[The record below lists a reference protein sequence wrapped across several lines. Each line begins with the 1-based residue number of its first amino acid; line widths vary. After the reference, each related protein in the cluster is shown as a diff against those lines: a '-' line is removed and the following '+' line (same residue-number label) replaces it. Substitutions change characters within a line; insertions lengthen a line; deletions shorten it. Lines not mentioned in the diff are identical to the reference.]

1 MKQETRHLFRLA
13 LKLYR
18 KSPMILLT
26 SIGSV
31 MISIL
36 LVLSMVLFVSQS
48 QASVQADIER
58 LYGKMDLSVGY
69 QDKRTEVID
78 QFFLD
83 RLTQDKQT
91 RQLSPVLITNLTV
104 TGQTTADVYTIGI
117 KNDSLAKSRYHI
129 NRSIDRGDIIL
140 NAGLAEAFDVKVGQE
155 LTVSGAKYEVI
166 EILPDAA
173 ASGAAPD
180 TLVMNYDDV
189 TQLNAV
195 AGQKKR
201 ATYVLIQLKRDAD
214 VVDYADRLTQKVPG
228 LRVDLAETAAFDING
243 VSAMQ
248 VYVGIIA
255 ALILIVSAFILMT
268 NFDVFLRKHRYQFAI
283 MRTLGATT
291 RQLFQIFMIQSGLI
305 VCAGALMAFLLS
317 GLFYGTL
324 QEQWRELFALKGT
337 MIAFNW
343 QLVGLVTVGSSL
355 LILLLLSGSAYRNR
369 RILPLHVMRQNHVG
383 SKVSRLRERIAKT
396 FTALTV
402 GALLYATILAQ
413 TENHRAGGYLG
424 STISFLVL
432 MYSATPLLLQQL
444 LIRIEP
450 LLQKV
455 AGPTTF
461 VAVRSVLPQLRKNAL
476 LMLIV
481 QILLVV
487 VVLGSTFLET
497 IKQHELT
504 YLKEQYPTELVLKSR
519 LIEGTKADPLKLTQT
534 IEKEL
539 QDAKSTFVS
548 PVSGLEILK
557 SDHTITLDYALT
569 DLAKLDTLGKPIF
582 IPAPNQFIVS
592 KAFAKANDLAIG
604 DRLEMGRFING
615 EAGTVS
621 IGQFEVGRIDPDLP
635 TDAWF
640 DWRSSIRTSEDRIGA
655 LYIDATDTEQSREV
669 LQELTTRYP
678 TLQLNRYETSVKLAN
693 QQLQERWIVFIVAL
707 AVMSVSVWF
716 GLANSLLNYL
726 ATKRREYAL
735 LRTLVLTRSSLRRLI
750 VIQMLIFI
758 GSGIGFGLI
767 TGIGT
772 TFLISRVDGGDIALN
787 LTSISATVAGL
798 VMLVFGLVF
807 FATRRKQE
815 NLVDELNQ

>member
-1 MKQETRHLFRLA
+1 MKQEKRHLFRLA

-78 QFFLD
+78 QSFLD

-129 NRSIDRGDIIL
+129 KRSIDRGDLIL
-140 NAGLAEAFDVKVGQE
+140 NAGLADAFEVKVGQE
-155 LTVSGAKYEVI
+155 LTVSGSKYEVI

-180 TLVMNYDDV
+180 TLVMNYDDL
-189 TQLNAV
+189 TQLNAGV
-195 AGQKKR
+195 SQKKR
-201 ATYVLIQLKRDAD
+201 ATYVLVQLKPDAD

-228 LRVDLAETAAFDING
+228 LRVDLAETAASDVNG

-248 VYVGIIA
+248 VYVAIIA
-255 ALILIVSAFILMT
+255 GLILIVSAFILMT

-291 RQLFQIFMIQSGLI
+291 RQLFQIFMIQSSLI

-317 GLFYGTL
+317 GLFYRTL

-337 MIAFNW
+337 VIAFNW
-343 QLVGLVTVGSSL
+343 QLAGLVTVGSSL

-369 RILPLHVMRQNHVG
+369 RILPIHVMRQNHAG
-383 SKVSRLRERIAKT
+383 PKVSRLRERMAKT
-396 FTALTV
+396 FAALTV

-444 LIRIEP
+444 LVRIEP

-519 LIEGTKADPLKLTQT
+519 LIEGTKADPLELTQT

-539 QDAKSTFVS
+539 PKVKSTFVS
-548 PVSGLEILK
+548 PASGLEILK

-569 DLAKLDTLGKPIF
+569 DLEKLDAIGKPVRSLK
-582 IPAPNQFIVS
+582 NDQFIVS
-592 KAFAKANDLAIG
+592 KAFAQANALEVG
-604 DRLEMGRFING
+604 DRLEVGRFIDG
-615 EAGTVS
+615 ETGTVS
-621 IGQFEVGRIDPDLP
+621 IGQFEVGQIDPDLP

-655 LYIDATDTEQSREV
+655 LYIDATDTEQIQGM

-678 TLQLNRYETSVKLAN
+678 TLQLNRYETSVNLAN

-750 VIQMLIFI
+750 LIQMLIFI
-758 GSGIGFGLI
+758 GSGIGFGLV

-772 TFLISRVDGGDIALN
+772 TFLISRVDRGNIALD
-787 LTSISATVAGL
+787 LTSISMTVTGL
-798 VMLVFGLVF
+798 VVLVFGLIWF
-807 FATRRKQE
+807 TTRQKQE
-815 NLVDELNQ
+815 NLVEELNQ

>member
-1 MKQETRHLFRLA
+1 MKQEKQHLFRLA
-13 LKLYR
+13 MKLYR

-78 QFFLD
+78 QSFLD

-117 KNDSLAKSRYHI
+117 KNDSLAKSRY
-129 NRSIDRGDIIL
+129 RFKQSVGRGEVIL
-140 NAGLAEAFDVKVGQE
+140 NAGLAKAYDVKVGQT
-155 LTVSGAKYEVI
+155 LTIAGNKYNVI
-166 EILPDAA
+166 ETLPDAS

-180 TLVMNYDDV
+180 TLVMSYADV
-189 TQLNAV
+189 KELNATV
-195 AGQKKR
+195 GQEGL
-201 ATYVLIQLKRDAD
+201 ATYVLIQLKKDSD
-214 VVDYADRLTQKVPG
+214 VVAYADRLTQAISG
-228 LRVDLAETAAFDING
+228 LRVELAETETSNVNG

-248 VYVGIIA
+248 VYVAIIA
-255 ALILIVSAFILMT
+255 GLILIVSAFILMT

-291 RQLFQIFMIQSGLI
+291 RQLFQIFMIQSSLI

-317 GLFYGTL
+317 GLFYSIL

-337 MIAFNW
+337 VIAFNW
-343 QLVGLVTVGSSL
+343 QLAGLVTVGSSL

-369 RILPLHVMRQNHVG
+369 RILPIHVMRQNHAG
-383 SKVSRLRERIAKT
+383 PKVSRLRERMAKT
-396 FTALTV
+396 FAALTV

-444 LIRIEP
+444 LVRIEP

-461 VAVRSVLPQLRKNAL
+461 VAVRSVLPQLPKNAL

-519 LIEGTKADPLKLTQT
+519 LIEGTKADPLELTQT

-539 QDAKSTFVS
+539 PKAKSTFIS
-548 PVSGLEILK
+548 PASGLEILK
-557 SDHTITLDYALT
+557 SDQTITLSYALT
-569 DLAKLDTLGKPIF
+569 DFERLDALRKPVLSSTRD
-582 IPAPNQFIVS
+582 QCIVS
-592 KAFAKANDLAIG
+592 ETFAKANDLAVG

-621 IGQFEVGRIDPDLP
+621 VGKYEIGRIDPDLP

-655 LYIDATDTEQSREV
+655 LYIDATDTEQSRAI

-678 TLQLNRYETSVKLAN
+678 TLQLNQYETSVKLAN

-787 LTSISATVAGL
+787 LTSISATVVGL

>member
-1 MKQETRHLFRLA
+1 MKQEKQHLFRLA

-31 MISIL
+31 LISIL

-69 QDKRTEVID
+69 QSGQTNVID
-78 QFFLD
+78 QSFLD
-83 RLTQDKQT
+83 RLTGDQQT
-91 RQLSPVLITNLTV
+91 RQISPILITNLTV
-104 TGQTTADVYTIGI
+104 TGQTTADVYTIGT
-117 KNDSLAKSRYHI
+117 KNDSLAKSRY
-129 NRSIDRGDIIL
+129 RFKQSVGRGEVIL
-140 NAGLAEAFDVKVGQE
+140 NAGLAKAYDVKVGQT
-155 LTVSGAKYEVI
+155 LTIAGNKYRVI
-166 EILPDAA
+166 EIQPDAS

-180 TLVMNYDDV
+180 TLVMSYADV
-189 TQLNAV
+189 KELNATV
-195 AGQKKR
+195 GQGL
-201 ATYVLIQLKRDAD
+201 ATYVLIQLKKESD
-214 VVDYADRLTQKVPG
+214 VVAYADRLTQAISG
-228 LRVDLAETAAFDING
+228 LRVELAEIETSNVNG

-248 VYVGIIA
+248 IYVAIIA
-255 ALILIVSAFILMT
+255 GLILIVSAFILMT

-291 RQLFQIFMIQSGLI
+291 RQLFQIFMIQSSLI

-317 GLFYGTL
+317 GLFYSVL
-324 QEQWRELFALKGT
+324 QEQWRELFALKGEV
-337 MIAFNW
+337 IPFDGQLAF
-343 QLVGLVTVGSSL
+343 LVTVGSSL
-355 LILLLLSGSAYRNR
+355 LILLLLSAAAYRNR
-369 RILPLHVMRQNHVG
+369 RILPLHVMRQNHDGPKTSQLRGGFV
-383 SKVSRLRERIAKT
+383 KFFVSL
-396 FTALTV
+396 TA

-413 TENHRAGGYLG
+413 TDNHRAGGYLV
-424 STISFLVL
+424 STISFLL
-432 MYSATPLLLQQL
+432 MMYSATPLLLQRL
-444 LIRIEP
+444 LLRIEP

-461 VAVRSVLPQLRKNAL
+461 VAVRSVLPQIRKNAL

-497 IKQHELT
+497 IKQNELT
-504 YLKEQYPTELVLKSR
+504 YLKTQYPTELVLKSR
-519 LIEGTKADPLKLTQT
+519 LIEGTKADPLELTQT
-534 IEKEL
+534 IEEEL
-539 QDAKSTFVS
+539 PEAKSTFVS
-548 PVSGLEILK
+548 PVSGLEIIK
-557 SDHTITLDYALT
+557 SDHTITLNYALT
-569 DLAKLDTLGKPIF
+569 DLEKLDAIGKPVRSLE
-582 IPAPNQFIVS
+582 NDQFIVS
-592 KAFAKANDLAIG
+592 KAFAQANELEVG
-604 DRLEMGRFING
+604 DRLEVGRFIDG
-615 EAGTVS
+615 ETGTVS
-621 IGQFEVGRIDPDLP
+621 IGQFEVGQIDPDLP

-640 DWRSSIRTSEDRIGA
+640 DWRSSIRTSEDRLGA
-655 LYIDATDTEQSREV
+655 LYIDATDTEQTQTV

-678 TLQLNRYETSVKLAN
+678 TLQLNRYETSVNLAN

-750 VIQMLIFI
+750 LIQMLIFI
-758 GSGIGFGLI
+758 GSGIGFGLV

-772 TFLISRVDGGDIALN
+772 TFLISRVDGGNIALD
-787 LTSISATVAGL
+787 LTSIGMTVAGL
-798 VMLVFGLVF
+798 VVLVFGLIWF
-807 FATRRKQE
+807 TTRRNQE
-815 NLVDELNQ
+815 NLVEELNQ

>member
-1 MKQETRHLFRLA
+1 MKQEKQHLFRLA

-31 MISIL
+31 LISIL

-69 QDKRTEVID
+69 QSGQTNVID
-78 QFFLD
+78 QSFLD
-83 RLTQDKQT
+83 RLTGDQQT
-91 RQLSPVLITNLTV
+91 RQISPILITNLTV
-104 TGQTTADVYTIGI
+104 TGQTTADVYTIGT
-117 KNDSLAKSRYHI
+117 KNDTLAKSRY
-129 NRSIDRGDIIL
+129 RFKQSVGRGEVIL
-140 NAGLAEAFDVKVGQE
+140 NAGLAKAYDVKVGQT
-155 LTVSGAKYEVI
+155 LTIAGNKYNVI
-166 EILPDAA
+166 EILPDAS

-180 TLVMNYDDV
+180 TLVMSYADV
-189 TQLNAV
+189 KELNATV
-195 AGQKKR
+195 GQEGL
-201 ATYVLIQLKRDAD
+201 ATYVLIQLKKESD
-214 VVDYADRLTQKVPG
+214 VVAYADRLTQAISG
-228 LRVDLAETAAFDING
+228 LRVELAETETSNVNG

-248 VYVGIIA
+248 IYVGIIA
-255 ALILIVSAFILMT
+255 GLILIVSAFILMT

-291 RQLFQIFMIQSGLI
+291 RQLFQIFMIQSSLI

-317 GLFYGTL
+317 GLFYSIL
-324 QEQWRELFALKGT
+324 QEQWRELFALKGAV
-337 MIAFNW
+337 IPFDGQLAFF
-343 QLVGLVTVGSSL
+343 VTIGSSL
-355 LILLLLSGSAYRNR
+355 LILLLLSGAAYRNR
-369 RILPLHVMRQNHVG
+369 RILPLHVMRQNHDG
-383 SKVSRLRERIAKT
+383 PKASRLRERFVK
-396 FTALTV
+396 FFVALTA

-413 TENHRAGGYLG
+413 TDNHRAGGYLV
-424 STISFLVL
+424 STISFLL
-432 MYSATPLLLQQL
+432 MMYSATPLLLQRL
-444 LIRIEP
+444 LVRIEP

-461 VAVRSVLPQLRKNAL
+461 VAVRSVLPQIRKNAL

-497 IKQHELT
+497 IKQNELT
-504 YLKEQYPTELVLKSR
+504 YLKTQYPTELVLKSR
-519 LIEGTKADPLKLTQT
+519 LIDGTKADPLELTQT
-534 IEKEL
+534 IEEEL
-539 QDAKSTFVS
+539 PEAKSTFVS
-548 PVSGLEILK
+548 PVSGLEIIK
-557 SDHTITLDYALT
+557 SNHTITLDYALT
-569 DLAKLDTLGKPIF
+569 DLEKLDAIGKPVRSLE
-582 IPAPNQFIVS
+582 NDQFIVS
-592 KAFAKANDLAIG
+592 KDFAQANELEVG
-604 DRLEMGRFING
+604 DRLEVGRFIDG
-615 EAGTVS
+615 ETGTVS
-621 IGQFEVGRIDPDLP
+621 IGQFEVGQIDPDLP

-655 LYIDATDTEQSREV
+655 LYIDATDTEQTQGV

-678 TLQLNRYETSVKLAN
+678 TLQLNRYETSVNLAN

-750 VIQMLIFI
+750 LIQMLIFI
-758 GSGIGFGLI
+758 GSGIGFGLV
-767 TGIGT
+767 TGICT
-772 TFLISRVDGGDIALN
+772 TFLISRVDGGNIALD
-787 LTSISATVAGL
+787 LTSINMTVVGL
-798 VMLVFGLVF
+798 VVLVFGLIWF
-807 FATRRKQE
+807 TTRRNQE
-815 NLVDELNQ
+815 NLVEELNE

>member
-1 MKQETRHLFRLA
+1 MKQEKQHLFRLA

-31 MISIL
+31 LISIL

-69 QDKRTEVID
+69 QSGQTNVID
-78 QFFLD
+78 QSFLD
-83 RLTQDKQT
+83 RLTGDQQT
-91 RQLSPVLITNLTV
+91 RQISPILITNLTV
-104 TGQTTADVYTIGI
+104 TGQTTADVYTIGT
-117 KNDSLAKSRYHI
+117 KNDSLAKSRY
-129 NRSIDRGDIIL
+129 RFKQSVGRGEVIL
-140 NAGLAEAFDVKVGQE
+140 NAGLAKAYDVKVGQT
-155 LTVSGAKYEVI
+155 LTIAGNKYNVI
-166 EILPDAA
+166 EIQPDAS

-180 TLVMNYDDV
+180 TLVMSYADV
-189 TQLNAV
+189 KELNATV
-195 AGQKKR
+195 GQGL
-201 ATYVLIQLKRDAD
+201 ATYVLIQLKKESD
-214 VVDYADRLTQKVPG
+214 VVAYADRLTQAISG
-228 LRVDLAETAAFDING
+228 LRVELAEIETSNVNG

-248 VYVGIIA
+248 IYVAIIA
-255 ALILIVSAFILMT
+255 GLILIVSAFILMT

-291 RQLFQIFMIQSGLI
+291 RQLFQIFMIQSSLI

-317 GLFYGTL
+317 GLFYSVL
-324 QEQWRELFALKGT
+324 QEQWRELFALKGAV
-337 MIAFNW
+337 IPFDGQLAF
-343 QLVGLVTVGSSL
+343 LVTIGSSL
-355 LILLLLSGSAYRNR
+355 LILLLLSAAAYRNR
-369 RILPLHVMRQNHVG
+369 RILPLHVMRQNHDG
-383 SKVSRLRERIAKT
+383 PKASKLRGRFVK
-396 FTALTV
+396 FFVALTA

-413 TENHRAGGYLG
+413 TDNHRAGGYLV
-424 STISFLVL
+424 STISFLL
-432 MYSATPLLLQQL
+432 MMYSATPLLLQRL
-444 LIRIEP
+444 LLRIEP

-461 VAVRSVLPQLRKNAL
+461 VAVRSVLPQIRKNAL

-497 IKQHELT
+497 IKQNELT
-504 YLKEQYPTELVLKSR
+504 YLKTQYPTELVLKSR
-519 LIEGTKADPLKLTQT
+519 LIEGTKADPLELTQT
-534 IEKEL
+534 IEEEL
-539 QDAKSTFVS
+539 PEAKSTFVS
-548 PVSGLEILK
+548 PVSGLEIIK
-557 SDHTITLDYALT
+557 SDHTITFNYALT
-569 DLAKLDTLGKPIF
+569 DLEKLDAIGKPVRSLE
-582 IPAPNQFIVS
+582 NDQFIVS
-592 KAFAKANDLAIG
+592 KAFAQANKLEVG
-604 DRLEMGRFING
+604 DRLEVGRFIDG
-615 EAGTVS
+615 ETGTVS
-621 IGQFEVGRIDPDLP
+621 IGQFEVGQIDPDLP

-640 DWRSSIRTSEDRIGA
+640 DWRSSIRTSEDRLGA
-655 LYIDATDTEQSREV
+655 LYIDATDTEQTQTV

-678 TLQLNRYETSVKLAN
+678 TLQLNRYETSVNLAN

-750 VIQMLIFI
+750 LIQMLIFI
-758 GSGIGFGLI
+758 GSGIGFGLV

-772 TFLISRVDGGDIALN
+772 TFLISRVDGGNIALD
-787 LTSISATVAGL
+787 LTSIGMTVAGL
-798 VMLVFGLVF
+798 VVLVLGLIWF
-807 FATRRKQE
+807 TTRRKQE
-815 NLVDELNQ
+815 NLVEELNQ

>member
-1 MKQETRHLFRLA
+1 MKQEKQHLFRLA

-31 MISIL
+31 LISIL

-69 QDKRTEVID
+69 QSGQTNVID
-78 QFFLD
+78 QSFLD
-83 RLTQDKQT
+83 RLTGNQQT
-91 RQLSPVLITNLTV
+91 RQISPILITNLAV
-104 TGQTTADVYTIGI
+104 TGQTTADVYTIGT
-117 KNDSLAKSRYHI
+117 KNDTLAKSRY
-129 NRSIDRGDIIL
+129 RFKQSVGRGEVIL
-140 NAGLAEAFDVKVGQE
+140 NAGLAKAYDVKVGQT
-155 LTVSGAKYEVI
+155 LTIAGNKYNVI
-166 EILPDAA
+166 EIQPDAS

-180 TLVMNYDDV
+180 TLVMSYADV
-189 TQLNAV
+189 KELNATV
-195 AGQKKR
+195 GQGL
-201 ATYVLIQLKRDAD
+201 ATYVLIQLKKDAD
-214 VVDYADRLTQKVPG
+214 VVAYADRLTQALSG
-228 LRVDLAETAAFDING
+228 LRVELAETETSNVNG

-255 ALILIVSAFILMT
+255 GLILIVSAFILMT

-291 RQLFQIFMIQSGLI
+291 RKLFQIFMIQSSLI

-317 GLFYGTL
+317 GLFYSVL
-324 QEQWRELFALKGT
+324 QEQWRELFALKGAV
-337 MIAFNW
+337 IPFDGQLAF
-343 QLVGLVTVGSSL
+343 LVTIGSSL
-355 LILLLLSGSAYRNR
+355 LILLLLSAAAYRNR
-369 RILPLHVMRQNHVG
+369 RILPLNVMRQNHDGPKTSQLRGRFV
-383 SKVSRLRERIAKT
+383 KFFVSL
-396 FTALTV
+396 TA

-413 TENHRAGGYLG
+413 TDNHRAGGYLV
-424 STISFLVL
+424 STISFLL
-432 MYSATPLLLQQL
+432 MMYSATPLLLQRL
-444 LIRIEP
+444 LVRIEP

-461 VAVRSVLPQLRKNAL
+461 VAVRSVLPQIRKNAL

-497 IKQHELT
+497 IKQNELT
-504 YLKEQYPTELVLKSR
+504 YLKTQYPTELVLKSR
-519 LIEGTKADPLKLTQT
+519 LIEGTKADPLELTQT
-534 IEKEL
+534 IEEEL
-539 QDAKSTFVS
+539 PEAKSTFVS
-548 PVSGLEILK
+548 PVSGLEIIK
-557 SDHTITLDYALT
+557 SDHTITFNYALT
-569 DLAKLDTLGKPIF
+569 DLEKLDVIGKPVRSLE
-582 IPAPNQFIVS
+582 NDQFIVS
-592 KAFAKANDLAIG
+592 KAFAQANKLEVG
-604 DRLEMGRFING
+604 DRLEVGRFIDG
-615 EAGTVS
+615 ETGTVS
-621 IGQFEVGRIDPDLP
+621 IGQFEVGQIDPDLP

-655 LYIDATDTEQSREV
+655 LYIDATDTEQTQTV

-678 TLQLNRYETSVKLAN
+678 TLQLNRYETSVNLAN

-750 VIQMLIFI
+750 LIQMLIFI
-758 GSGIGFGLI
+758 GSGIGFGLV

-772 TFLISRVDGGDIALN
+772 TFLISRVDRGNIALD
-787 LTSISATVAGL
+787 LTSISMTVVGL
-798 VMLVFGLVF
+798 VVLVFGLIWF
-807 FATRRKQE
+807 TTRRNQE
-815 NLVDELNQ
+815 NLVEELNQ

>member
-1 MKQETRHLFRLA
+1 MKQEKQHLFRLA

-31 MISIL
+31 LISIL

-58 LYGKMDLSVGY
+58 LYGKMDLSVGF
-69 QDKRTEVID
+69 QSGQTKIID
-78 QFFLD
+78 QSFFD
-83 RLTQDKQT
+83 RLTGDQQT
-91 RQLSPVLITNLTV
+91 RQISPILITNLTV
-104 TGQTTADVYTIGI
+104 TGQTTADVYTIGT
-117 KNDSLAKSRYHI
+117 KNDSLAKSHYHFKQ
-129 NRSIDRGDIIL
+129 SVGRGEVIP
-140 NAGLAEAFDVKVGQE
+140 NAGLAKAYDVKVGQT
-155 LTVSGAKYEVI
+155 LTIAGNKYRVI
-166 EILPDAA
+166 EILPDAS

-180 TLVMNYDDV
+180 TLVMSYADV
-189 TQLNAV
+189 KELNATV
-195 AGQKKR
+195 GQEGL
-201 ATYVLIQLKRDAD
+201 ATYVLVQLKKDSD
-214 VVDYADRLTQKVPG
+214 VVAYADRLTQAISG
-228 LRVDLAETAAFDING
+228 LRVELAETETSNVNG

-255 ALILIVSAFILMT
+255 GLILIVSAFILMT

-291 RQLFQIFMIQSGLI
+291 RQLFQIFMIQSSLI

-317 GLFYGTL
+317 GFFYSVL
-324 QEQWRELFALKGT
+324 QERWRELFALKGAV
-337 MIAFNW
+337 IPFDGQLAF
-343 QLVGLVTVGSSL
+343 LVTIGSSL
-355 LILLLLSGSAYRNR
+355 LILLLLSAAAYRNR
-369 RILPLHVMRQNHVG
+369 RILPLHVMRQNHDGPKASQLSGRFV
-383 SKVSRLRERIAKT
+383 KFFVSL
-396 FTALTV
+396 TA

-413 TENHRAGGYLG
+413 TDNHRAGGYLV
-424 STISFLVL
+424 STISFLL
-432 MYSATPLLLQQL
+432 MMYSATPLLLKWL
-444 LIRIEP
+444 LVRIEP

-461 VAVRSVLPQLRKNAL
+461 VAVRSVLPQIRKNAL

-497 IKQHELT
+497 IKQNELT
-504 YLKEQYPTELVLKSR
+504 YLKTQYPTELVLKSR
-519 LIEGTKADPLKLTQT
+519 LIEGTKADPLELTQT
-534 IEKEL
+534 IEEEL
-539 QDAKSTFVS
+539 PEAKSTFVS
-548 PVSGLEILK
+548 PVSGLEIIK
-557 SDHTITLDYALT
+557 SDHTITFNYALT
-569 DLAKLDTLGKPIF
+569 DLEKLDAIGKSVRSLE
-582 IPAPNQFIVS
+582 NDQFIVS
-592 KAFAKANDLAIG
+592 KAFAQANELEVG
-604 DRLEMGRFING
+604 DRLEVGRFIDG
-615 EAGTVS
+615 EMGTVS
-621 IGQFEVGRIDPDLP
+621 IGQFEVGQIDPDLP

-640 DWRSSIRTSEDRIGA
+640 DWRSSIRTSEDRLGA
-655 LYIDATDTEQSREV
+655 LYIDVADTKQTQTV

-678 TLQLNRYETSVKLAN
+678 TLQLNRYETSVNLAN

-750 VIQMLIFI
+750 LIQMLIFI
-758 GSGIGFGLI
+758 GSGIGFGLV

-772 TFLISRVDGGDIALN
+772 TFLISRVDHGNIALD
-787 LTSISATVAGL
+787 LTSISMTVTGL
-798 VMLVFGLVF
+798 VVLVFGLIWF
-807 FATRRKQE
+807 TTRRKQE
-815 NLVDELNQ
+815 NLVEELNQ

>member
-1 MKQETRHLFRLA
+1 MKQEKRHLFRLA

-78 QFFLD
+78 QSFLD

-129 NRSIDRGDIIL
+129 KRSIDRGDLIL
-140 NAGLAEAFDVKVGQE
+140 NAGLADAFEVKVGQE
-155 LTVSGAKYEVI
+155 LTVSGSKYEVI

-189 TQLNAV
+189 TQLNAGV
-195 AGQKKR
+195 SQKKR
-201 ATYVLIQLKRDAD
+201 ATYVLVQLKPDAD

-228 LRVDLAETAAFDING
+228 LRVDLAETAASDVNG

-248 VYVGIIA
+248 VYVAIIA
-255 ALILIVSAFILMT
+255 GLILIVSAFILMT

-291 RQLFQIFMIQSGLI
+291 RQLFQIFMIQSSLI

-317 GLFYGTL
+317 GLFYRTL

-337 MIAFNW
+337 VIAFNC
-343 QLVGLVTVGSSL
+343 QLAGLVTVGSSL

-369 RILPLHVMRQNHVG
+369 RILPIHVMRQNHAG
-383 SKVSRLRERIAKT
+383 PKVSRLRERMAKT
-396 FTALTV
+396 FAALTV

-444 LIRIEP
+444 LVRIEP

-519 LIEGTKADPLKLTQT
+519 LIEGTKADPLELTQT

-539 QDAKSTFVS
+539 PKAKSTFIS
-548 PVSGLEILK
+548 PASGLEILK
-557 SDHTITLDYALT
+557 SDQTITLSYALT
-569 DLAKLDTLGKPIF
+569 DFERLDALRKPVLSSTRD
-582 IPAPNQFIVS
+582 QFIVS
-592 KAFAKANDLAIG
+592 ETFAKANDLAVG

-621 IGQFEVGRIDPDLP
+621 VGKYEIGRIDPDLP
-635 TDAWF
+635 TDVWF

-655 LYIDATDTEQSREV
+655 LYIDATDTEQSRAI

-678 TLQLNRYETSVKLAN
+678 TLQLNQYETSVKLAN

-787 LTSISATVAGL
+787 LTSISATVVGL

>member
-1 MKQETRHLFRLA
+1 MKQEKRHLFRLA

-78 QFFLD
+78 QSFLD

-91 RQLSPVLITNLTV
+91 RHLSPVLITNLTV
-104 TGQTTADVYTIGI
+104 TGETTADVYTIGI

-129 NRSIDRGDIIL
+129 KRSIDRGDIIL
-140 NAGLAEAFDVKVGQE
+140 NAGLAEAFDVKVGQD

-228 LRVDLAETAAFDING
+228 LRVDLAETAASDVNG

-255 ALILIVSAFILMT
+255 GLILIVSAFILMT

-337 MIAFNW
+337 VIAFNW
-343 QLVGLVTVGSSL
+343 QLAGLVTVGSSL

-383 SKVSRLRERIAKT
+383 SKVSRLRERMAKT
-396 FTALTV
+396 FAALTV

-413 TENHRAGGYLG
+413 TENHRAGGYLV

-450 LLQKV
+450 LLQKA

-504 YLKEQYPTELVLKSR
+504 YLKTQYPTELVLKSR

-592 KAFAKANDLAIG
+592 KAFAKANDLAVG

-635 TDAWF
+635 TNAWF
-640 DWRSSIRTSEDRIGA
+640 DWQSSIRTSEDRIGA
-655 LYIDATDTEQSREV
+655 LYIDATDTEHSREV

>member
-1 MKQETRHLFRLA
+1 MKQEKRHLFRLA

-78 QFFLD
+78 QSFLD

-91 RQLSPVLITNLTV
+91 RRLSPVLITNLTV

-129 NRSIDRGDIIL
+129 KRSIDRGDIIL
-140 NAGLAEAFDVKVGQE
+140 NAGLAEVFDVKVGQA
-155 LTVSGAKYEVI
+155 LTVSGAEYEVI

-173 ASGAAPD
+173 ASGTAPD
-180 TLVMNYDDV
+180 TLVMNYADV

-195 AGQKKR
+195 VGQKKR
-201 ATYVLIQLKRDAD
+201 ATYVLIQLKRNAD

-228 LRVDLAETAAFDING
+228 LRVDLAETAASDVNG

-305 VCAGALMAFLLS
+305 VCAGALLAFVLS

-324 QEQWRELFALKGT
+324 QEQLRELFALNGT
-337 MIAFNW
+337 VIAFDW
-343 QLVGLVTVGSSL
+343 QLAGLVTVGSSL

-369 RILPLHVMRQNHVG
+369 RILPLHVMRQNHAG
-383 SKVSRLRERIAKT
+383 PKVSRLRERMAKT
-396 FTALTV
+396 FAALTV

-413 TENHRAGGYLG
+413 TENHRAGGYLV

-432 MYSATPLLLQQL
+432 MYSVTPLLLQRL
-444 LIRIEP
+444 LVRIEP
-450 LLQKV
+450 LLQKL

-481 QILLVV
+481 QILLIV

-519 LIEGTKADPLKLTQT
+519 LIEGTKADPLELTQT

-539 QDAKSTFVS
+539 PDAKSTFVS
-548 PVSGLEILK
+548 PASGLEILK
-557 SDHTITLDYALT
+557 SDHTITLNYALT
-569 DLAKLDTLGKPIF
+569 DFERLDALGKPVLSSTHD
-582 IPAPNQFIVS
+582 QVIVS
-592 KAFAKANDLAIG
+592 KVFAKANDLAVG
-604 DRLEMGRFING
+604 DRLEMGRFIDG

-621 IGQFEVGRIDPDLP
+621 VGQYEVGRVDPDLRI
-635 TDAWF
+635 DAWF
-640 DWRSSIRTSEDRIGA
+640 DWRSSIRTSEDRIGE
-655 LYIDATDTEQSREV
+655 LYIDAADTKQTQAA

-815 NLVDELNQ
+815 SLVDELNQ